1 VNSAGGRS
9 LVSAGMPQSERDL
22 LFCEVLL
29 SRPKNRLLSGVWRRQ
44 GQKTKHPRWIKKW
57 VERQPQ

>member
-29 SRPKNRLLSGVWRRQ
+29 SRPKNRLLSGDAKV
-44 GQKTKHPRWIKKW
+44 KK
-57 VERQPQ
+57 PNIPDGSKNG